1 MSARVCLF
9 SLVLTLVA
17 ECPVV
22 FLAYARVAPPG
33 RRIAAALAVN
43 FTTHGLLWASWRV
56 LPWAYRTRLGIAESV
71 IVLAEA
77 GCYRMFLGGTAPRA
91 LVVSMVANALSV
103 AAGLWLPPA
112 LVDTW

>member
-1 MSARVCLF
+1 MAGLLSLARAKVIRWR
-9 SLVLTLVA
+9 
-17 ECPVV
+17 
-22 FLAYARVAPPG
+22 YARVAPPG

-43 FTTHGLLWASWRV
+43 LTTHGLLWASWEV

-71 IVLAEA
+71 IILAEA
-77 GCYRMFLGGTAPRA
+77 GCYRMLLGGTAPRA

-112 LVDTW
+112 LVNTW